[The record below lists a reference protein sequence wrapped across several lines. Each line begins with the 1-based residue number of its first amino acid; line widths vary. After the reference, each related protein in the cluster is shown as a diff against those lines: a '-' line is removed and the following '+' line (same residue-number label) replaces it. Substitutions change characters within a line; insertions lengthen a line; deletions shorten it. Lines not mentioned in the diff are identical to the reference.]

1 MILRRITKHVKDQ
14 NWFAVALDFVI
25 VVVGILIAFQ
35 ITNWG
40 DAQAERKRETQ
51 ILQQIATDLLSDL
64 DDYSSSIDGTLTKLT
79 KHLGAHPNFS

>member
-1 MILRRITKHVKDQ
+1 MILRRITQHVKDQ

-40 DAQAERKRETQ
+40 DAKAERKRETQ
-51 ILQQIATDLLSDL
+51 ILQQFGCPDPYLSVDDTQRADL
-64 DDYSSSIDGTLTKLT
+64 
-79 KHLGAHPNFS
+79 P